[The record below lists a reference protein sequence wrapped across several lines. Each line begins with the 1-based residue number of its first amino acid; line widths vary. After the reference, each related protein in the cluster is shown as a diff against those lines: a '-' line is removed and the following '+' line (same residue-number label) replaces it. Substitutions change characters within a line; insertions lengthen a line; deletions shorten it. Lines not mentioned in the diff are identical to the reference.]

1 MTFNSKAVDR
11 NEPDVKKVLGG
22 LLVQTPDLTIEDP
35 RKGKV
40 VTRRAPT
47 DAEMRALTFGI
58 KVCKHIKSNAI
69 AFVAEDRT
77 LAVGGGATSRIDPV
91 YAAREKAARLKV
103 ALEGSVLV
111 SEALFPFPDGP
122 TLAAEAGATAIA
134 QPGGAV
140 ARRQSDRGGR
150 QVRARDGLHGSAPLQ
165 ALASRAMKVLV
176 IGKGGREHAMVWR
189 LHQSETVWKIFCAS
203 GNPGIDQI
211 AEAVPIAPTDVA
223 ALVEFAKSKSVDLT
237 IVGPEDVLA
246 TGIVDHFTRA
256 GLKIFGP
263 TAAAAQLET
272 SKSFAKTIMREGG
285 VPTADFEAFDDAESA
300 RRYVKSR
307 KGSMVVKAD
316 GLALGKGVTICH
328 DTASALEAVTEA
340 MERRRFGAA
349 GNRVVVEEF
358 LTGEEVSFF
367 ALCDGEN
374 AIPLGTFQ
382 DHKAIFDGDRG
393 PNTGGM
399 GAYSPVPQFG
409 PEMEAR
415 VMREVI
421 VPTLAAMNARG
432 IPFRGLLYAGL
443 MTDGERI
450 NVIEFNVRFGDPEC
464 EAQMMRLDSDLA
476 ENLLAAAEGNV
487 ANAAVRLSPRSAVAV
502 VLASGGYPGEYKK
515 GIAIRGL
522 DRLEGNVPSDIKI
535 KWAMKKIRVKVFHS
549 GTAMRDGQLVT
560 DGGRVLTVTAMAPE
574 LATAVD
580 AAYEA
585 AEMIEFEGRHFRRDI
600 ARRALG

>member
-1 MTFNSKAVDR
+1 
-11 NEPDVKKVLGG
+11 
-22 LLVQTPDLTIEDP
+22 
-35 RKGKV
+35 
-40 VTRRAPT
+40 
-47 DAEMRALTFGI
+47 
-58 KVCKHIKSNAI
+58 
-69 AFVAEDRT
+69 
-77 LAVGGGATSRIDPV
+77 
-91 YAAREKAARLKV
+91 
-103 ALEGSVLV
+103 
-111 SEALFPFPDGP
+111 
-122 TLAAEAGATAIA
+122 
-134 QPGGAV
+134 
-140 ARRQSDRGGR
+140 
-150 QVRARDGLHGSAPLQ
+150 
-165 ALASRAMKVLV
+165 MKVLV
-176 IGKGGREHAMVWR
+176 IGKGGREHALVWR
-189 LHQSETVWKIFCAS
+189 LHQSESVWKIYCAT

-211 AEAVPIAPTDVA
+211 AEAVPIAPTDTK

-272 SKSFAKTIMREGG
+272 SKSFAKTVMREAG

-307 KGSMVVKAD
+307 TGSMVVKAD
-316 GLALGKGVTICH
+316 GLALGKGVIICH
-328 DTASALEAVTEA
+328 DTATALEAVADA
-340 MERRRFGAA
+340 MERRHFGTA

-358 LTGEEVSFF
+358 LTGEEISFF
-367 ALCDGEN
+367 ALCDGEH
-374 AIPLGTFQ
+374 AVPLGTFQ

-409 PEMEAR
+409 PAMEAR

-421 VPTLAAMNARG
+421 MPTLAAMNARG
-432 IPFRGLLYAGL
+432 TPFRGMLYAGL

-464 EAQMMRLDSDLA
+464 EPQMMRLDSDLA
-476 ENLLAAAEGNV
+476 ENLLAAVDGNV
-487 ANAAVRLSPRSAVAV
+487 GDASIRLSPRSAVAV

-515 GIAIRGL
+515 GIPIRGL

-549 GTAMRDGQLVT
+549 GTAMRDGNLVT
-560 DGGRVLTVTAMAPE
+560 DGGRVLTVTAMAPD

-585 AEMIEFEGRHFRRDI
+585 AQMIEFEGRHFRRDI

>member
-1 MTFNSKAVDR
+1 
-11 NEPDVKKVLGG
+11 
-22 LLVQTPDLTIEDP
+22 
-35 RKGKV
+35 
-40 VTRRAPT
+40 
-47 DAEMRALTFGI
+47 
-58 KVCKHIKSNAI
+58 
-69 AFVAEDRT
+69 
-77 LAVGGGATSRIDPV
+77 
-91 YAAREKAARLKV
+91 
-103 ALEGSVLV
+103 
-111 SEALFPFPDGP
+111 
-122 TLAAEAGATAIA
+122 
-134 QPGGAV
+134 
-140 ARRQSDRGGR
+140 
-150 QVRARDGLHGSAPLQ
+150 
-165 ALASRAMKVLV
+165 MKVLV
-176 IGKGGREHAMVWR
+176 IGKGGREHALVWR
-189 LHQSETVWKIFCAS
+189 LHQSETVWKIFCAT

-223 ALVEFAKSKSVDLT
+223 ALAEFAKSKSVDLT

-263 TAAAAQLET
+263 TAAASQLET

-285 VPTADFEAFDDAESA
+285 VPTADFAAFDDAEAA

-316 GLALGKGVTICH
+316 GLALGKGVTVCH
-328 DTASALEAVTEA
+328 DTTTALGAITDA
-340 MERRRFGAA
+340 MERQRFGAA
-349 GNRVVVEEF
+349 GNRVIVEEF
-358 LTGEEVSFF
+358 LTGEEISFF

-421 VPTLAAMNARG
+421 VPTLAAMKARG
-432 IPFRGLLYAGL
+432 TPFRGMLYAGL

-464 EAQMMRLDSDLA
+464 EPQMMRLESDLA
-476 ENLLAAAEGNV
+476 ENLLAAVEGRV

-515 GIAIRGL
+515 GIPIHGL

-549 GTAMRDGQLVT
+549 GTAMRDGNLVT
-560 DGGRVLTVTAMAPE
+560 DGGRVLTVTAMAPD

-585 AEMIEFEGRHFRRDI
+585 AQMIEFEGRHFRRDI
-600 ARRALG
+600 SRRALG

>member
-1 MTFNSKAVDR
+1 
-11 NEPDVKKVLGG
+11 
-22 LLVQTPDLTIEDP
+22 
-35 RKGKV
+35 
-40 VTRRAPT
+40 
-47 DAEMRALTFGI
+47 
-58 KVCKHIKSNAI
+58 
-69 AFVAEDRT
+69 
-77 LAVGGGATSRIDPV
+77 
-91 YAAREKAARLKV
+91 
-103 ALEGSVLV
+103 
-111 SEALFPFPDGP
+111 
-122 TLAAEAGATAIA
+122 
-134 QPGGAV
+134 
-140 ARRQSDRGGR
+140 
-150 QVRARDGLHGSAPLQ
+150 
-165 ALASRAMKVLV
+165 MKVLV
-176 IGKGGREHAMVWR
+176 IGKGGREHALVWR

-203 GNPGIDQI
+203 GNPGINQI

-223 ALVEFAKSKSVDLT
+223 ALVDFAESKSVDLT

-272 SKSFAKTIMREGG
+272 SKSFAKAIMREGG
-285 VPTADFEAFDDAESA
+285 VPTADFEAFDDAASA
-300 RRYVKSR
+300 MRYVKSR

-415 VMREVI
+415 VMREV
-421 VPTLAAMNARG
+421 VGPTLTAMNARG
-432 IPFRGLLYAGL
+432 TPFRGLLYAGL

-464 EAQMMRLDSDLA
+464 EPQMMRLDSDLA
-476 ENLLAAAEGNV
+476 ENLLAAAEGKV

-502 VLASGGYPGEYKK
+502 VLASGGYPGEYKR
-515 GIAIRGL
+515 GIAIHGL

-574 LATAVD
+574 LATAVN

>member
-1 MTFNSKAVDR
+1 
-11 NEPDVKKVLGG
+11 
-22 LLVQTPDLTIEDP
+22 
-35 RKGKV
+35 
-40 VTRRAPT
+40 
-47 DAEMRALTFGI
+47 
-58 KVCKHIKSNAI
+58 
-69 AFVAEDRT
+69 
-77 LAVGGGATSRIDPV
+77 
-91 YAAREKAARLKV
+91 
-103 ALEGSVLV
+103 
-111 SEALFPFPDGP
+111 
-122 TLAAEAGATAIA
+122 
-134 QPGGAV
+134 
-140 ARRQSDRGGR
+140 
-150 QVRARDGLHGSAPLQ
+150 
-165 ALASRAMKVLV
+165 MKVLV
-176 IGKGGREHAMVWR
+176 IGKGGREHALVWR
-189 LHQSETVWKIFCAS
+189 LHQSETVWKIFCAT

-211 AEAVPIAPTDVA
+211 AEAVPIAPTDTA

-285 VPTADFEAFDDAESA
+285 VPTADFEAFDDTASA
-300 RRYVKSR
+300 LRYVKSR

-328 DTASALEAVTEA
+328 DTASALEAITEA
-340 MERRRFGAA
+340 MEGRRFGAA
-349 GNRVVVEEF
+349 GSRVVVEEF
-358 LTGEEVSFF
+358 LTGEEISFF

-415 VMREVI
+415 VMREV
-421 VPTLAAMNARG
+421 VAPTLSAMNARG
-432 IPFRGLLYAGL
+432 TPFRGMLYAGL
-443 MTDGERI
+443 MIDGERI

-464 EAQMMRLDSDLA
+464 EPQMMRLDSDLA
-476 ENLLAAAEGNV
+476 ENLLAAVEGKV

-585 AEMIEFEGRHFRRDI
+585 AEMIEFEGRNFRRDI

>member
-1 MTFNSKAVDR
+1 
-11 NEPDVKKVLGG
+11 
-22 LLVQTPDLTIEDP
+22 
-35 RKGKV
+35 
-40 VTRRAPT
+40 
-47 DAEMRALTFGI
+47 
-58 KVCKHIKSNAI
+58 
-69 AFVAEDRT
+69 
-77 LAVGGGATSRIDPV
+77 
-91 YAAREKAARLKV
+91 
-103 ALEGSVLV
+103 
-111 SEALFPFPDGP
+111 
-122 TLAAEAGATAIA
+122 
-134 QPGGAV
+134 
-140 ARRQSDRGGR
+140 
-150 QVRARDGLHGSAPLQ
+150 
-165 ALASRAMKVLV
+165 MKVLV
-176 IGKGGREHAMVWR
+176 IGKGGREHALVWR

-203 GNPGIDQI
+203 GNPGINQI

-223 ALVEFAKSKSVDLT
+223 ALIDFAKSKSVDLT

-272 SKSFAKTIMREGG
+272 SKSFAKAIMREGG
-285 VPTADFEAFDDAESA
+285 VPTADFEAFDDAASA
-300 RRYVKSR
+300 MRYVKSR

-340 MERRRFGAA
+340 MERRRFGSA

-415 VMREVI
+415 VMREV
-421 VPTLAAMNARG
+421 VGPTLTAMNARG
-432 IPFRGLLYAGL
+432 TPFRGLLYAGL

-464 EAQMMRLDSDLA
+464 EPQMMRLDSDLA
-476 ENLLAAAEGNV
+476 ENLLAAAEGKV
-487 ANAAVRLSPRSAVAV
+487 ASAAVRLSPRSAVAV
-502 VLASGGYPGEYKK
+502 VLASGGYPGEYKR
-515 GIAIRGL
+515 GIAIHGL

>member
-1 MTFNSKAVDR
+1 
-11 NEPDVKKVLGG
+11 
-22 LLVQTPDLTIEDP
+22 
-35 RKGKV
+35 
-40 VTRRAPT
+40 
-47 DAEMRALTFGI
+47 
-58 KVCKHIKSNAI
+58 
-69 AFVAEDRT
+69 
-77 LAVGGGATSRIDPV
+77 
-91 YAAREKAARLKV
+91 
-103 ALEGSVLV
+103 
-111 SEALFPFPDGP
+111 
-122 TLAAEAGATAIA
+122 
-134 QPGGAV
+134 
-140 ARRQSDRGGR
+140 
-150 QVRARDGLHGSAPLQ
+150 
-165 ALASRAMKVLV
+165 MKVLV
-176 IGKGGREHAMVWR
+176 IGKGGREHALVWR

-203 GNPGIDQI
+203 GNPGINQI

-223 ALVEFAKSKSVDLT
+223 ALVDFAKSKSVDLT

-272 SKSFAKTIMREGG
+272 SKSFAKAIMREGG
-285 VPTADFEAFDDAESA
+285 VPTADFEAFDDAASA
-300 RRYVKSR
+300 MRYVKSR

-415 VMREVI
+415 VMREV
-421 VPTLAAMNARG
+421 VGPTLTAMNARG
-432 IPFRGLLYAGL
+432 TPFRGLLYAGL

-464 EAQMMRLDSDLA
+464 EPQMMRLDSDLA
-476 ENLLAAAEGNV
+476 ENLLAAAEGKV

-502 VLASGGYPGEYKK
+502 VLASGGYPGEYKR
-515 GIAIRGL
+515 GIAIHGL

-585 AEMIEFEGRHFRRDI
+585 AEMIEFEGRHFRHDI

>member
-1 MTFNSKAVDR
+1 
-11 NEPDVKKVLGG
+11 
-22 LLVQTPDLTIEDP
+22 
-35 RKGKV
+35 
-40 VTRRAPT
+40 
-47 DAEMRALTFGI
+47 
-58 KVCKHIKSNAI
+58 
-69 AFVAEDRT
+69 
-77 LAVGGGATSRIDPV
+77 
-91 YAAREKAARLKV
+91 
-103 ALEGSVLV
+103 
-111 SEALFPFPDGP
+111 
-122 TLAAEAGATAIA
+122 
-134 QPGGAV
+134 
-140 ARRQSDRGGR
+140 
-150 QVRARDGLHGSAPLQ
+150 
-165 ALASRAMKVLV
+165 MKVLV
-176 IGKGGREHAMVWR
+176 IGKGGREHALVWR
-189 LHQSETVWKIFCAS
+189 LHQCETVWKIFCAP

-211 AEAVPIAPTDVA
+211 AEPVPIAPTDGA
-223 ALVEFAKSKSVDLT
+223 ALAEFAKSRSVDLT
-237 IVGPEDVLA
+237 IVGPEDPLA
-246 TGIVDHFTRA
+246 AGVVDEFTRA

-272 SKSFAKTIMREGG
+272 SKSFSKTIMREAA
-285 VPTADFEAFDDAESA
+285 VPTADFASFDDAESA

-316 GLALGKGVTICH
+316 GLALGKGVMICH
-328 DTASALEAVTEA
+328 DETSALEAIADA

-349 GNRVVVEEF
+349 GSRIVVEEF
-358 LTGEEVSFF
+358 LTGQEVSFF

-409 PEMEAR
+409 AELDAR
-415 VMREVI
+415 VMREV
-421 VPTLAAMNARG
+421 VTPTLGAMNARG
-432 IPFRGLLYAGL
+432 IPFRGLLFVGL
-443 MTDGERI
+443 MIDGDRM
-450 NVIEFNVRFGDPEC
+450 NVLEFNVRFGDPEC
-464 EAQMMRLDSDLA
+464 EPLMMRLDSNLA

-502 VLASGGYPGEYKK
+502 VLASGGYPGDYKK

-549 GTAMRDGQLVT
+549 GTAMREGQLVT

-574 LATAVD
+574 LKTAVE

-585 AEMIEFEGRHFRRDI
+585 AEMIEFEGRQFRRDI
-600 ARRALG
+600 AHRALGLK

>member
-1 MTFNSKAVDR
+1 
-11 NEPDVKKVLGG
+11 
-22 LLVQTPDLTIEDP
+22 
-35 RKGKV
+35 
-40 VTRRAPT
+40 
-47 DAEMRALTFGI
+47 
-58 KVCKHIKSNAI
+58 
-69 AFVAEDRT
+69 
-77 LAVGGGATSRIDPV
+77 
-91 YAAREKAARLKV
+91 
-103 ALEGSVLV
+103 
-111 SEALFPFPDGP
+111 
-122 TLAAEAGATAIA
+122 
-134 QPGGAV
+134 
-140 ARRQSDRGGR
+140 
-150 QVRARDGLHGSAPLQ
+150 
-165 ALASRAMKVLV
+165 MKVLV
-176 IGKGGREHAMVWR
+176 IGKGGREHALVWR
-189 LHQSETVWKIFCAS
+189 LHQSETVWKIFCAT

-237 IVGPEDVLA
+237 IVGPDDVLA

-263 TAAAAQLET
+263 TAAAAQLES
-272 SKSFAKTIMREGG
+272 SKSFAKTIMREAG

-316 GLALGKGVTICH
+316 GLALGKGVIICH
-328 DTASALEAVTEA
+328 DTTTALEAVADA

-349 GNRVVVEEF
+349 GNRVIVEEF
-358 LTGEEVSFF
+358 LTGEEISFF

-409 PEMEAR
+409 PAMEAR
-415 VMREVI
+415 VMREV
-421 VPTLAAMNARG
+421 VKPTLAAMNARG
-432 IPFRGLLYAGL
+432 TPFRGVLFVGL

-464 EAQMMRLDSDLA
+464 EALMMRLDSDLA
-476 ENLLAAAEGNV
+476 ENLLAAADGNV
-487 ANAAVRLSPRSAVAV
+487 ANASIRLSPRSAVAV

-515 GIAIRGL
+515 GIPIRGL

-549 GTAMRDGQLVT
+549 GTAMRDGQSGDRRRARVDGDCDGAGAG
-560 DGGRVLTVTAMAPE
+560 DGGRRGVRGGGNDRVRGTSLPARHRAPRARIVAMPSVEDGIAALQAGELVVYPTETFYAIGADAFSSVALRRLFRAKGREPGRPVGLIAADTAMAFSVAREIPIDARR
-574 LATAVD
+574 LAD
-580 AAYEA
+580 AFWPGPLTIVMPARDEIA
-585 AEMIEFEGRHFRRDI
+585 AELTGADGVGVRVSPNPV
-600 ARRALG
+600 ARALSAGLGRPITATSANLSGEAPASTLEEARAGLG

>member
-1 MTFNSKAVDR
+1 
-11 NEPDVKKVLGG
+11 
-22 LLVQTPDLTIEDP
+22 
-35 RKGKV
+35 
-40 VTRRAPT
+40 
-47 DAEMRALTFGI
+47 
-58 KVCKHIKSNAI
+58 
-69 AFVAEDRT
+69 
-77 LAVGGGATSRIDPV
+77 
-91 YAAREKAARLKV
+91 
-103 ALEGSVLV
+103 
-111 SEALFPFPDGP
+111 
-122 TLAAEAGATAIA
+122 
-134 QPGGAV
+134 
-140 ARRQSDRGGR
+140 
-150 QVRARDGLHGSAPLQ
+150 
-165 ALASRAMKVLV
+165 MKVLV
-176 IGKGGREHAMVWR
+176 IGKGGREHALVWR
-189 LHQSETVWKIFCAS
+189 LHQSESVWKIYCAT

-211 AEAVPIAPTDVA
+211 AEAVPIAPTDTK

-272 SKSFAKTIMREGG
+272 SKSFAKTVMREAG

-307 KGSMVVKAD
+307 TGSMVVKAD
-316 GLALGKGVTICH
+316 GLALGKGVIICH
-328 DTASALEAVTEA
+328 DTATALEAVADA
-340 MERRRFGAA
+340 MERRHFGTA

-358 LTGEEVSFF
+358 LTGEEISFF
-367 ALCDGEN
+367 ALCDGEH
-374 AIPLGTFQ
+374 AVPLGTFQ

-409 PEMEAR
+409 PAMEAR

-421 VPTLAAMNARG
+421 MPTLAAMNARG
-432 IPFRGLLYAGL
+432 TPFRGMLYAGL

-464 EAQMMRLDSDLA
+464 EPQMMRLDSDLA

-487 ANAAVRLSPRSAVAV
+487 ANASIRLSPRSAVAI

-515 GIAIRGL
+515 GIPIRGL

-549 GTAMRDGQLVT
+549 GTAMRDGNLVT
-560 DGGRVLTVTAMAPE
+560 DGGRVLTVTAMAPD

-585 AEMIEFEGRHFRRDI
+585 AQMIEFEGRHFRRDI